1 MNHSARTLLL
11 SMPELLSGIC
21 PVCTENWAADPECYC
36 SCTRPR
42 PGDEEAMAAAYRHAA
57 AIRAARLAANQEAQE
72 ADMTRRRAVATRH
85 PAASGDPRRVVAQLT
100 GRR

>member
-1 MNHSARTLLL
+1 MLLA

-21 PVCTENWAADPECYC
+21 PVCTENWAADPEWYC

-57 AIRAARLAANQEAQE
+57 AIRTARLAANQAAQE
-72 ADMTRRRAVATRH
+72 ADMARRRAVVARH
-85 PAASGDPRRVVAQLT
+85 PAASGGLRVVAAQMT
-100 GRR
+100 ERR

>member
-1 MNHSARTLLL
+1 MNHSARMLLA

-21 PVCTENWAADPECYC
+21 PVCTENWAADPEWYC

-57 AIRAARLAANQEAQE
+57 AIRTARLVANREAQE
-72 ADMTRRRAVATRH
+72 ADMAQRRAVAARH
-85 PAASGDPRRVVAQLT
+85 ASASGDPRRIVVQIA
-100 GRR
+100 GCR